1 MWPNIA
7 KMIGRE
13 DLIDHPKFMNGDLRV
28 ENIQELEKIFQDW
41 LNTKTRQEIFEAVQI
56 ARVPGSP
63 ILEPTEV
70 MGNEQFI
77 SRKYFQEIR
86 HEVNGNISITG
97 DPFKMPGNEETNIS
111 EPPQLGQHTDQVLK
125 KLTGLTDQ
133 EVSYL
138 RQLGIV

>member
-86 HEVNGNISITG
+86 HEVKGNISITG

-133 EVSYL
+133 EVSHL
-138 RQLGIV
+138 RQSGIL